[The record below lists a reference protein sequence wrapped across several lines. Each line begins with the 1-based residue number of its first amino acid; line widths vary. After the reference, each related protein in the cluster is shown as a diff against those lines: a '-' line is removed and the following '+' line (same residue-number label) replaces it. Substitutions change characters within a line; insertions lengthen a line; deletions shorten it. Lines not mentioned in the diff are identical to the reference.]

1 MFEEWLIAYG
11 TSTVRAATPLL
22 LCALGV
28 VLAERAGVIF
38 IGVEG
43 AMLGGALF
51 GMLGVVFL
59 GNTFTGVML
68 SLLFGILLGLIYA
81 YVVVC
86 LPTNQIVSGLLF
98 YLLVMGVTSFI
109 FRFLAEIE
117 PAVQRT
123 IPAVEPWFLGLSPFT
138 ITAVILT
145 LVLWWFLYKTGGGLL
160 LRSVGEDAFSA
171 HVAGVNVVGLRFLV
185 VVIASALAALGGA
198 AFLIGWVRSYTANV
212 TMARG
217 FIALAA
223 VYCGRWHP
231 LWGALVCVIF
241 GAGEALAF
249 RAMGMGLGIS
259 SPYFLMIPYILTII
273 IVGLAGKG
281 RAPADVG
288 NPYTWR

>member
-1 MFEEWLIAYG
+1 MLEEMLIAFG
-11 TSTVRAATPLL
+11 SSTIRAATPLL
-22 LCALGV
+22 FCAMAV

-51 GMLGVVFL
+51 SMLGVVFL
-59 GNTFTGVML
+59 GSSFTGV
-68 SLLFGILLGLIYA
+68 LLCIIFGILLGLIYA

-98 YLLVMGVTSFI
+98 YLIVLGVTSFM
-109 FRFLAEIE
+109 FRFIAEIE
-117 PAVQRT
+117 PAVQRS
-123 IPAVEPWFLGLSPFT
+123 IPAVKPLFLGLSPFT
-138 ITAVILT
+138 VTAVILT
-145 LVLWWFLYKTGGGLL
+145 IALWWFLYKTGGGLL

-171 HVAGVNVVGLRFLV
+171 HVAGINIIGLRFLV
-185 VVIASALAALGGA
+185 VVIAATIAALGGA
-198 AFLIGWVRSYTANV
+198 ALVIGWVRSYTANV

-231 LWGALVCVIF
+231 LWGALVCVLF

-249 RAMGMGLGIS
+249 RAIGMGLGIS
-259 SPYFLMIPYILTII
+259 SHYFLMIPYILTII
-273 IVGLAGKG
+273 IIGLAGKG